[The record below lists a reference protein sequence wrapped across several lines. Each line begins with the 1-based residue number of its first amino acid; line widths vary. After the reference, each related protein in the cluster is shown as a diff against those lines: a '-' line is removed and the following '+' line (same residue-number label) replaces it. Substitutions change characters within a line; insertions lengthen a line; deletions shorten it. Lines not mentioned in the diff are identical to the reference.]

1 MNIIMFFLIVLAS
14 WSTLNA
20 AEVRPL
26 AIDSKA
32 PDFKLPATDGEIY
45 SLARFKSADVL
56 VIIFTANHC
65 PTAQAYEDKIMKM
78 VDDYAPRGV
87 AFVALSSNHPDAV
100 RLDELGYSDLG
111 DSFAEMKI
119 RAAEKKFNFPYLYD
133 GDEQEI
139 ALRYGPTA
147 TPHVFIFDVE
157 RRLRYQGRLDD
168 TENPYI
174 APTSTDAINAIE
186 ALLEGEPAPV
196 ETTKVFGC
204 SMKWRDKVE
213 WAKKAD
219 ADWAALPVSVEMI
232 DSSGVAQ
239 VVKNESENIHLIN
252 LWATWCGPCVV
263 EFPEL
268 VKINR
273 MYRGR
278 NFEFITIS
286 ADKPAQGE
294 QVLKFLTEKQA
305 ANVNYHFN
313 STNVYALIDAVD
325 PEWSGALPYT
335 MIVAPGGKVIYRH
348 MGLIDPLQVKRAIV
362 GQLGRYYADNE

>member
-1 MNIIMFFLIVLAS
+1 MHIIFFFLIMLLS
-14 WSTLNA
+14 WSSLNA

-45 SLARFKSADVL
+45 SLASFKSADVL

-78 VDDYAPRGV
+78 VDDYAQRGV
-87 AFVALSSNHPDAV
+87 AFVAISSNHPDAV

-119 RAAEKKFNFPYLYD
+119 RAADKKFNFPYLYD

-147 TPHVFIFDVE
+147 TPHVFIFDKE
-157 RRLRYQGRLDD
+157 RRLRYQGRIDD

-174 APTSTDAINAIE
+174 APTSSDAINAIE
-186 ALLEGEPAPV
+186 ALLAGVPAPV

-239 VVKNESENIHLIN
+239 LVKNESKNVRLIN
-252 LWATWCGPCVV
+252 VWATWCGPCVV

-286 ADKPAQGE
+286 ADKPTQAE
-294 QVLKFLTEKQA
+294 QVLKFLTGKEA
-305 ANVNYHFN
+305 ANKNYHFD
-313 STNVYALIDAVD
+313 STDVYALIDAVD
-325 PEWSGALPYT
+325 AEWAGALPYT
-335 MIVAPGGKVIYRH
+335 IIVAPGGKVIYRH